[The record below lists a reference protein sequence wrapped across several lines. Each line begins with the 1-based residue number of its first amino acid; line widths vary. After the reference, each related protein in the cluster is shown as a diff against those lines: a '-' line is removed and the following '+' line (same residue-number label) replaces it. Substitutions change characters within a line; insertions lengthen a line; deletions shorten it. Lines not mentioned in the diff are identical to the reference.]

1 MAHKVEL
8 IETRRGCAMLE
19 KTPRYDVVL
28 NGQRVGQLTFNM
40 RGYIGYLPLHTG
52 QKVDIGERPISA
64 FRKEVA
70 RINREARAN
79 G

>member
-1 MAHKVEL
+1 MPHVVKLV
-8 IETRRGCAMLE
+8 ETRRGCAMME
-19 KTPRYDVVL
+19 RTTRYDVVL
-28 NGQRVGQLTFNM
+28 NDQRIGQLSYNM
-40 RGYIGYLPLHTG
+40 RGYIGYLPLPG
-52 QKVDIGERPISA
+52 GAKLDIGERPIGA

>member
-40 RGYIGYLPLHTG
+40 RGYIGYLPLPSG
-52 QKVDIGERPISA
+52 GAVDIGERPISA

-70 RINREARAN
+70 RINREARAA
-79 G
+79 